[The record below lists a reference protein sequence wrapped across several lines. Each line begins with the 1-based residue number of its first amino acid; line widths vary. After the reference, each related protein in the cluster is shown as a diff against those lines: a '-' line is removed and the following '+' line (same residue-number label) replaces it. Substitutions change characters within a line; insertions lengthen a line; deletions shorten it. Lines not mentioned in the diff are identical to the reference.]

1 MGATNVPSTALMK
14 ISIITPV
21 YNEPRI
27 KRALDS
33 IYRQRSSYE
42 IEVVVIDAGSFDKT
56 SDLLEL
62 YKDRIDILVSESDE
76 GIYDGM
82 NKGVERA
89 TGDVIGILNA
99 DDAYADED
107 VLSDV
112 MNAFLKNPEIDACYG
127 DVVFLDDNAKVRR
140 YWKSSPHRR
149 VKWYLGWRPPHPSFF
164 VRRRA
169 YELYGRFNLNF
180 PIASDYEFQLRLLL
194 RYRIR
199 CLYLENRT
207 LVYMAPGGVSNGSVL
222 NIIKGNLEARRA
234 WKYNQLLG
242 GTLVPILK
250 PFRQIEQFFR
260 TSPERILG
268 QQLQYWII

>member
-1 MGATNVPSTALMK
+1 MK

-33 IYRQRSSYE
+33 IYRQRSRYE
-42 IEVVVIDAGSFDKT
+42 IEVVVIDAGFFDKT

-62 YKDRIDILVSESDE
+62 YKDQIDILVSEPDE

-82 NKGVERA
+82 NKGVEHA

-99 DDAYADED
+99 DDAYADGD
-107 VLSDV
+107 VLRDV
-112 MNAFLKNPEIDACYG
+112 MSTFLKNPEIDACYG
-127 DVVFLDDNAKVRR
+127 DVVFLDDSAEIKR

-164 VRRRA
+164 VRRRV
-169 YELYGRFNLNF
+169 YELYGCFNPNF
-180 PIASDYEFQLRLLL
+180 PIASDYEFQLRLLF

-199 CLYLENRT
+199 CLYLDRT
-207 LVYMAPGGVSNGSVL
+207 LVYMAPGGASNGSVL

-234 WKYNQLLG
+234 WKYNQLPG

-250 PFRQIEQFFR
+250 PFRQIGQFFR
-260 TSPERILG
+260 TSPERTPE
-268 QQLQYWII
+268 QLRHWII